1 MKLDDCYQLGEVIKT
16 HALKGEVSIMLD
28 VDSPDDYKEL
38 ESVFLLREG
47 KLVPFF
53 IDTIQV
59 NGNKALIKFEDVDTI
74 ESASELVKSEIY
86 LPLANLPEL
95 PNGAYY
101 FHDLLGCDVY
111 EDSNHIGIVQN
122 VIDLSANQ
130 LLSIAKE
137 EKEILVPLKDEIIK
151 LVDSRNKR
159 IDVALP
165 AGLLDLYKE

>member
-47 KLVPFF
+47 KLIPFF

-59 NGNKALIKFEDVDTI
+59 NGNKALVKFEDVDTI
-74 ESASELVKSEIY
+74 ESASELVKSKIY

-95 PNGAYY
+95 PNGGYY

-111 EDSNHIGIVQN
+111 EDSKYIGIVQN
-122 VIDLSANQ
+122 V
-130 LLSIAKE
+130 
-137 EKEILVPLKDEIIK
+137 
-151 LVDSRNKR
+151 
-159 IDVALP
+159 
-165 AGLLDLYKE
+165 